1 MAVEAKEKL
10 KCLPNLF
17 LKFVFEHIFL
27 RYPFDLELSILIF
40 NGTFD

>member
-10 KCLPNLF
+10 KCLPD

-27 RYPFDLELSILIF
+27 RYPFDLELSILMF
-40 NGTFD
+40 NGTFV